1 MAWVDCS
8 GMASIIKGELY
19 CHSVT
24 TSMTSPGATVS
35 VYTSQSLTH
44 SHTHSL
50 YFRNSQT
57 ALSSTCLQCY
67 LPQSLPGSQIPTVSA
82 HVNSKITGHA
92 HTHICFAFKRVISVC
107 TQAIRSFS
115 PLLFFFFFW
124 GQTQKTKQVRF
135 KDETEKRTRREE
147 TCRDDGHTLVVC
159 FCIMT
164 RGNSCFSAPFLQSVW
179 TSPQW
184 SQTTSPTEAKVSQL
198 CSPT

>member
-1 MAWVDCS
+1 MVWADCS

-35 VYTSQSLTH
+35 VYTSQSAPDALTH
-44 SHTHSL
+44 SCTHTHTHTHTHTLSL
-50 YFRNSQT
+50 YFRTSQT

-107 TQAIRSFS
+107 TQPIRSFS
-115 PLLFFFFFW
+115 LLVFFFFFFFFW
-124 GQTQKTKQVRF
+124 TNPENKAGGVQRQNRE
-135 KDETEKRTRREE
+135 KDMKRG
-147 TCRDDGHTLVVC
+147 DV
-159 FCIMT
+159 
-164 RGNSCFSAPFLQSVW
+164 
-179 TSPQW
+179 
-184 SQTTSPTEAKVSQL
+184 
-198 CSPT
+198 